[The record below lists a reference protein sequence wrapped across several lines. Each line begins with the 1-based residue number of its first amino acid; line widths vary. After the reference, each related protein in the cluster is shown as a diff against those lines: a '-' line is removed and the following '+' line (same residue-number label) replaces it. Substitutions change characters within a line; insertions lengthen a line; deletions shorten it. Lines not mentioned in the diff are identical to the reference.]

1 MCWQSNSTSH
11 QIDCHQQCRLFNGVY
26 INSEAIVTA
35 GSFMFICITHAVFIC
50 PKQPATFTIFVFSIL
65 FNRDNTVWH
74 SSTTKTTTDVNREL
88 IAITV
93 AKRLQFLAQLGFLLA
108 GTKPLLWLCW
118 FQTVLSS
125 RVDSLL
131 WRKLIFQNLDLQ
143 LDILQLPLIMLLVTL
158 LLFCLYIYLERGSG
172 TKCLIHLYN

>member
-1 MCWQSNSTSH
+1 MCRQSNSTSH

-65 FNRDNTVWH
+65 FNRDDTVWH
-74 SSTTKTTTDVNREL
+74 SSTTKTTTDVNREF

-93 AKRLQFLAQLGFLLA
+93 AIRLQFLAQLGFLLA
-108 GTKPLLWLCW
+108 GTKPL